1 MPSQFIRSERS
12 ELRRLRA
19 SLNPFSGAHQRL
31 RGIRRAYPIHVYV
44 IRSDH
49 PVDVNQTAVCAA
61 RGQLL
66 RSEALAVLE
75 ARAVSLPQRAVAAG
89 AFADKRVHSK
99 E

>member
-19 SLNPFSGAHQRL
+19 SLNPFPGAHQRL
-31 RGIRRAYPIHVYV
+31 RGTGRAYPIHVYV

-75 ARAVSLPQRAVAAG
+75 ARAVSLPQRDVAG
-89 AFADKRVHSK
+89 GVLVEKCIHEK
-99 E
+99 